1 MKLKYYLI
9 ILYLLLVPAL
19 AMAYSGHAKTL
30 LSAKAEKTLGLKY
43 YYGRNGVKQ
52 NYAKAIYWL
61 KKSAAQGNPEARK
74 LLRKIGKK

>member
-9 ILYLLLVPAL
+9 ILLLLLLPTLAL
-19 AMAYSGHAKTL
+19 AYSVHAKNL
-30 LSAKAEKTLGLKY
+30 GAKAEKTLGLDY